1 MKLLL
6 TSVHSSSQV
15 VIACK
20 ISSWI
25 WGLYGPDKSSKSRLS
40 DHLSLFLRKIK
51 NCWYDKS
58 YWILELQYLPP
69 IEGSGCNEL
78 YVTRITTGNGT
89 PGEGRRS

>member
-6 TSVHSSSQV
+6 TSVHRLSQV

-20 ISSWI
+20 ISNWI
-25 WGLYGPDKSSKSRLS
+25 CGLYRPDKSSKSPLS
-40 DHLSLFLRKIK
+40 DHRTLFLRKIK
-51 NCWYDKS
+51 NCWCDKS

-89 PGEGRRS
+89 PGEGKRS